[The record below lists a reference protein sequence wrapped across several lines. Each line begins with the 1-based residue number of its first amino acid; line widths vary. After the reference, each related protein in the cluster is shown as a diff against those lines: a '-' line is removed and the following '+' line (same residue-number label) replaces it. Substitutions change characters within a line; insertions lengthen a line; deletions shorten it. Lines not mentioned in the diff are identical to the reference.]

1 MSREIKIL
9 AEKPPVW
16 DRIIKAFPE
25 VLRSPGIVFAYEG
38 CIFVPNGSRTGSVT
52 LPEAILA
59 HERVHLDRQN
69 ELPGGPEEWWDR
81 YLLDQGFRFEE
92 ELLAHCIEYEFLAKL
107 SPSRTN
113 RRLFLKHVSEKLSSE
128 IYGPMCNRSQAKAS
142 IKQLLEDIKKT

>member
-1 MSREIKIL
+1 MKIIK
-9 AEKPPVW
+9 ARPPNF
-16 DRIIKAFPE
+16 DRIISVFPAVLKAPGVVFCYGE
-25 VLRSPGIVFAYEG
+25 VVYSPSSE
-38 CIFVPNGSRTGSVT
+38 T

-59 HERVHLDRQN
+59 HERVHSDRQL

-81 YLLDQGFRFEE
+81 YLLNQGFRFEE
-92 ELLAHCIEYEFLAKL
+92 ELLAHVIEYEFLSKL

-128 IYGPMCNRSQAKAS
+128 IYGPMCNKAQAKAS